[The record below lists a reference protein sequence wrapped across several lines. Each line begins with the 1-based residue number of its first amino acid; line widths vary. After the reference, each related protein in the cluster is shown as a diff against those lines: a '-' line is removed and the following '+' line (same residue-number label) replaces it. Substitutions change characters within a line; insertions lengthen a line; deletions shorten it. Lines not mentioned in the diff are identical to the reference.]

1 MLRYRR
7 MYPTVQV
14 ECTYCL
20 PDPVQRSGFC
30 PKLLQGWVYKMVRK
44 TVLVIEDNPGDRT
57 IYGNMLWYNGFDVVF
72 AEDGE
77 TGLRLAQE
85 LRPDLVLLDLQLPL
99 LHGSEISS
107 QLKQDDATKKIPIVA
122 LTGRRLIDFGGNAQ
136 VLGYERFLEKPIS
149 PLEVLRV
156 VEQIIGRA
164 AYDQMENLRRPELMP
179 MPADRKAALA
189 GNVSGETQAIAQSLI
204 DNAGQVLELWQK
216 AAAEE
221 PWFTL
226 PRTDR
231 AGFLQELV
239 VALAEAAVLMPND
252 REACRKVVV
261 AAAAHGRA
269 RREQE
274 IPETSIPTEF
284 HLLRQAI
291 GRYVLQTF
299 APSEA
304 VTGAIIAFDSA
315 ISLGLNACMWGYFRE
330 EIEAQGLWETA
341 VDRLVD
347 SACQSSNQTLTANAD
362 LQRVLTAENAHNQK
376 NAADAKMRGSSAA
389 HEE

>member
-1 MLRYRR
+1 

-30 PKLLQGWVYKMVRK
+30 PKLLQGCVYKMVRK

-85 LRPDLVLLDLQLPL
+85 LRPDLILLDLQLPL

-122 LTGRRLIDFGGNAQ
+122 LTGRRLTDFGGNAQ

-164 AYDQMENLRRPELMP
+164 AYDQMENLRPPQLMP
-179 MPADRKAALA
+179 MPADRKAELA
-189 GNVSGETQAIAQSLI
+189 AANASGEAQAIAQSLT

-239 VALAEAAVLMPND
+239 VALAEAAVLIPND

-274 IPETSIPTEF
+274 IPETSIPIEF
-284 HLLRQAI
+284 HLLRQAV

-304 VTGAIIAFDSA
+304 LSGAIIAFDRS

-347 SACQSSNQTLTANAD
+347 SACQAIDHKLSAD
-362 LQRVLTAENAHNQK
+362 ADSHRFLAAENAEQ
-376 NAADAKMRGSSAA
+376 RGTAAA
-389 HEE
+389 HDE

>member
-1 MLRYRR
+1 MKPDLRHHAE
-7 MYPTVQV
+7 VAENV
-14 ECTYCL
+14 
-20 PDPVQRSGFC
+20 
-30 PKLLQGWVYKMVRK
+30 
-44 TVLVIEDNPGDRT
+44 
-57 IYGNMLWYNGFDVVF
+57 GNMLWYNGFDVVF

-85 LRPDLVLLDLQLPL
+85 LRPDLILLDLQLPL

-189 GNVSGETQAIAQSLI
+189 AGNVSGETQAIAQSLI

-216 AAAEE
+216 AAADE

-239 VALAEAAVLMPND
+239 VALADAAVLMPND

-274 IPETSIPTEF
+274 IPETSIPIEF

-304 VTGAIIAFDSA
+304 LTGAIIAFDSA

-347 SACQSSNQTLTANAD
+347 SACHASHQGISVD
-362 LQRVLTAENAHNQK
+362 VDGQRVVAAENAEQ
-376 NAADAKMRGSSAA
+376 RGSRAA
-389 HEE
+389 HEELRQADNH

>member
-1 MLRYRR
+1 

-85 LRPDLVLLDLQLPL
+85 LRPDLILLDLQLPL

-189 GNVSGETQAIAQSLI
+189 AGNVSGETQAIAQSLI

-216 AAAEE
+216 AAADE

-239 VALAEAAVLMPND
+239 VALADAAVLMPND

-274 IPETSIPTEF
+274 IPETSIPIEF

-304 VTGAIIAFDSA
+304 LTGAIIAFDSA

-347 SACQSSNQTLTANAD
+347 SACHASNQGISVD
-362 LQRVLTAENAHNQK
+362 VDGQRVVAAENAEQ
-376 NAADAKMRGSSAA
+376 RGSRAA
-389 HEE
+389 HEELRQADNH

>member
-1 MLRYRR
+1 MLRYGR

-30 PKLLQGWVYKMVRK
+30 PKLLQGWVYKMIRK

-156 VEQIIGRA
+156 VEEIIGRA

-189 GNVSGETQAIAQSLI
+189 GAGASGETQAIAQSLI

-231 AGFLQELV
+231 SGFLQELV

-252 REACRKVVV
+252 RDACRKVVV

-284 HLLRQAI
+284 HLLRQAV

-304 VTGAIIAFDSA
+304 SSSAIIAFDAA

-347 SACQSSNQTLTANAD
+347 SACQASNQVIAVDAD
-362 LQRVLTAENAHNQK
+362 RQRVVAAENAEL
-376 NAADAKMRGSSAA
+376 RGSRAA
-389 HEE
+389 PEE